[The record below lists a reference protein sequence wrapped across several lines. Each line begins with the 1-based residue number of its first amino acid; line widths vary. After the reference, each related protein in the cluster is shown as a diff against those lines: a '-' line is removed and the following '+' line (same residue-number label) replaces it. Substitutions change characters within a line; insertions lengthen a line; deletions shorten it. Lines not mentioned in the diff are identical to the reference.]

1 MIDGTAT
8 LDLEASA
15 TVNVLFGS
23 GAGTLKLGDS
33 FHFNG
38 TITGF
43 GASDSIDLANVAS
56 ATASISYH
64 ENVAGTGGTLATSA
78 GPPTPE
84 LSLLGDYS
92 AHNVSIVPDPVP

>member
-15 TVNVLFGS
+15 TLNVLFGL

-43 GASDSIDLANVAS
+43 GASDTIDLANVA
-56 ATASISYH
+56 AANASISYH
-64 ENVAGTGGTLATSA
+64 ENAAGTGGTLAVSDGA
-78 GPPTPE
+78 QKPE
-84 LSLLGDYS
+84 LALVGDYS
-92 AHNVSIVPDPVP
+92 ASNFSIV